1 MFMAYDYSYDLYL
14 SHHGVKGMKWGIRRT
29 PEQLGN
35 RVSRLQSR
43 NKSLTSDIKRFNDT
57 ARDYDVRSARASA
70 KNSKW
75 QSKLSKATA
84 QKAKYDLKQE
94 KELSRRN
101 PNADRVAKYAGKAAE
116 ANTQIMKAQRKI
128 KYNKW
133 SVKSE
138 ELKAA
143 AKEAQREI
151 ESNERLIKSYN
162 STIKAINE
170 DSVKQGRVFMQ
181 YMIE

>member
-1 MFMAYDYSYDLYL
+1 MFMDYAYSDELYL
-14 SHHGVKGMKWGIRRT
+14 AHHGVKGMKWGVRRT

-35 RVSRLQSR
+35 RVSKLQSR
-43 NKSLTSDIKRFNDT
+43 NKSLSSDIKRYNDT

-75 QSKLSKATA
+75 EGKLAKATA
-84 QKAKYDLKQE
+84 KKAKYDLKQQ
-94 KELSRRN
+94 KEMARRN
-101 PNADRVAKYAGKAAE
+101 PNADKIADYAGKSAA
-116 ANTQIMKAQRKI
+116 ANMKIMKAQKKI

-143 AKEAQREI
+143 AKEAQIEI
-151 ESNERLIKSYN
+151 ESNERLIQSYN

-170 DSVKQGRVFMQ
+170 GSVKQGRIFMQ
-181 YMIE
+181 YMLE